1 MENVYAEPIGLPAVL
16 INPLWIIWNVS
27 SLFKLCCLYQIVP
40 TKKEKVIM
48 LWIFKNDLTF
58 KQKHFYAPLKL
69 NLPNSYIALT
79 QALLDR

>member
-1 MENVYAEPIGLPAVL
+1 MFLVYLSFAACIR
-16 INPLWIIWNVS
+16 
-27 SLFKLCCLYQIVP
+27 LFLQ
-40 TKKEKVIM
+40 KKEKVIM

-58 KQKHFYAPLKL
+58 KQKHFYAPLEL